1 MKINIKK
8 KQQCELNKRF
18 KMQVPEPIILVSCL
32 GQELLPMERKLGE
45 VGGDI
50 GRDGLEIEDILMR
63 KVSTG
68 EQGK

>member
-1 MKINIKK
+1 M
-8 KQQCELNKRF
+8 
-18 KMQVPEPIILVSCL
+18 VSCL